1 MGLYLR
7 GNVWWMRYKNALG
20 EWDDESTGFPR
31 AKERDAKRV
40 LDATTNAIAARAP
53 YAESELGPLTIR
65 RFVKTWLADRK
76 ARGLESAVDDA
87 ARLENHILPVLGD
100 VVLSELRPRQVQD
113 FIRSLRTKLADR
125 KQTPLAPRT
134 VRHCFTLL
142 RTMMTDAMA
151 DELVDRNPCV
161 LKKGDLPK
169 KRDNDPLWRAK
180 AIFTRAE
187 AETLIADER
196 VPLDRR
202 VWHALHFLTGLRP
215 GEGCALRWRD
225 YDPASKPLGRFTI
238 SKAMDRKRTRV
249 KGTKT
254 EIPRDIPVHPT
265 LKGILEGWREEGW
278 KSVYGRAPTLDDLIV
293 PSREMKPRGNRLGL
307 RRFHEDLER
316 LGLDKRRFYDARRTF
331 ISLALGDGARK
342 DILRWVTHPAY
353 DDQMDE
359 YTSISWAARCE
370 AMACLRIELRP
381 TPCPAIPD
389 APEASVGD
397 DRAND
402 EADLGDKSGQT
413 TARKPASRLERL
425 PEFAAVLAAVEMRQ
439 EKTPKSCGLG
449 GQKVAGCTGL
459 EPVASGVTG
468 RRYNQLN

>member
-53 YAESELGPLTIR
+53 YAESELGPLTMR
-65 RFVKTWLADRK
+65 RFVKTWIADRH
-76 ARGLESAVDDA
+76 ARGLESAVDDE

-100 VVLSELRPRQVQD
+100 VVLSELRPRQIQD

-142 RTMMTDAMA
+142 RTMMNDAMA

-180 AIFTRAE
+180 AIFTRTE
-187 AETLIADER
+187 AEILISDPKI
-196 VPLDRR
+196 PLDRR

-225 YDPASKPLGRFTI
+225 YDPGSKPLGRFTI

-265 LKGILEGWREEGW
+265 LQGILEDWRAKGWE
-278 KSVYGRAPTLDDLIV
+278 SVYGRAPGPDDLIV
-293 PSREMKPRGNRLGL
+293 PSRDMKPRGNRLGL
-307 RRFHEDLER
+307 RRFHEDLAR
-316 LGLDKRRFYDARRTF
+316 LGLAKRRFYDARRTF
-331 ISLALGDGARK
+331 ISLSLGDGARK

-353 DDQMDE
+353 EDQMDE
-359 YTSISWAARCE
+359 YTSIPWAARCE
-370 AMACLRIELRP
+370 AVGCLRIEVRP
-381 TPCPAIPD
+381 TPPPPISGAAEANVGAHEANIAANPGAKIDD
-389 APEASVGD
+389 AAAGNSATPL
-397 DRAND
+397 DR
-402 EADLGDKSGQT
+402 Q
-413 TARKPASRLERL
+413 
-425 PEFAAVLAAVEMRQ
+425 PEFAAVLAAVEIPQ

-449 GQKVAGCTGL
+449 GQKLAGCTGL